1 MFLSEEQSFAFHV
14 LLVHLFFKDSLRYG
28 SKMLVWCSLS
38 HLVITKY
45 RFTEFQQIVSYSLE
59 VPGQSKSSQT
69 DQLWALIRQDWVT
82 FIQVFVQ
89 KLILSMP
96 QQTGEIIKK
105 RCHNHKYCLFAW
117 IWLFVCFFAKE
128 LFEAYEMIV
137 IIFHYIIETN
147 GKMYETQNSFLCQNV
162 CLDHKH
168 YTHTLTLQKQ
178 WPLYVCVR
186 GVYESVCVCVLWYC
200 TMC

>member
-28 SKMLVWCSLS
+28 SKVLVWCSLS

-45 RFTEFQQIVSYSLE
+45 RFTEFQQIVSHSLE
-59 VPGQSKSSQT
+59 VAGQSKSSQT

-82 FIQVFVQ
+82 FIQVQ

-117 IWLFVCFFAKE
+117 IWLFVCFLPRNFLKLMKWLRLFFTISLKQMAKCRKHKICSCAKTFA
-128 LFEAYEMIV
+128 L
-137 IIFHYIIETN
+137 IINTIHI
-147 GKMYETQNSFLCQNV
+147 
-162 CLDHKH
+162 H
-168 YTHTLTLQKQ
+168 
-178 WPLYVCVR
+178 
-186 GVYESVCVCVLWYC
+186 
-200 TMC
+200 